1 MTNVDNKFIKLGY
14 VSRYYAK
21 DVADLLKDNVNYSAM
36 IKKIR
41 FDSQNPDETITASVK
56 LLFD

>member
-14 VSRYYAK
+14 VPRYYAK
-21 DVADLLKDNVNYSAM
+21 DVAALLKDNVNYSAM

-41 FDSQNPDETITASVK
+41 FDS
-56 LLFD
+56 